1 MQKMALNFHHKFIE
15 AFFALKDKIR
25 GVTKCPTLWL
35 AANKYGVHIESWI
48 IDIKFY

>member
-15 AFFALKDKIR
+15 AFFALKDKIW
-25 GVTKCPTLWL
+25 GVIKCLKLWL
-35 AANKYGVHIESWI
+35 AANKYRVDIESWI